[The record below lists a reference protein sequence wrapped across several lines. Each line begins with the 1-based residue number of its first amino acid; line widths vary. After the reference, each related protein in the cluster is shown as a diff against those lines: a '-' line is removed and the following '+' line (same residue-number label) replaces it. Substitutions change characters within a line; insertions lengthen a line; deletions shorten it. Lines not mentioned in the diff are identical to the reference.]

1 MKIVYLISF
10 LFFVYIG
17 QEVAY
22 GGWIS
27 SYAVLVGVS
36 TK

>member
-1 MKIVYLISF
+1 M
-10 LFFVYIG
+10 FFVYIG

-27 SYAVLVGVS
+27 SYAVLEGVS
-36 TK
+36 TKE